1 MKKQLNID
9 GVYFR
14 VKRMGKY
21 CNVCFSDLENSE
33 MDEYLEDLD
42 KEALQRLVKNLGNK
56 LYDICDQ
63 FGIESEEVR

>member
-33 MDEYLEDLD
+33 MDEYLEDLV
-42 KEALQRLVKNLGNK
+42 ELLRPEGRRFLVHSP
-56 LYDICDQ
+56 DHCQ
-63 FGIESEEVR
+63 